1 MALDPACLQLT
12 IAPHVIRLDRAPLK
26 PARFRYRS
34 GREFRGP
41 EIKMN
46 KIGFVAALVLTTCMV
61 GTAHADDVMVGTLKL
76 TAAWARATPKG
87 ATVGGGYFTITNT
100 GSAAD
105 RLVGGASDVSNR
117 FEIHEMSMD
126 KGVMKM
132 REITSGFEIKPG
144 QTIRFEP
151 SGHHIMFVGLK
162 QPLKEGDHIKA
173 TLQFE
178 KAGNASVDFVVES
191 IGARRGGSASRDGK
205 PMQHG
210 H

>member
-1 MALDPACLQLT
+1 
-12 IAPHVIRLDRAPLK
+12 
-26 PARFRYRS
+26 
-34 GREFRGP
+34 
-41 EIKMN
+41 MN
-46 KIGFVAALVLTTCMV
+46 KIGFVAALVLAICMFE
-61 GTAHADDVMVGTLKL
+61 TSHAHDVMVGTLKL

-100 GSAAD
+100 GNAAD
-105 RLVGGASDVSNR
+105 RLVGGAADISNR

-132 REITSGFEIKPG
+132 REITSGIEIKPG

-151 SGHHIMFVGLK
+151 SGYHIMFVGLK

-191 IGARRGGSASRDGK
+191 IGARSGGSASRNGK

>member
-1 MALDPACLQLT
+1 
-12 IAPHVIRLDRAPLK
+12 
-26 PARFRYRS
+26 
-34 GREFRGP
+34 
-41 EIKMN
+41 MN
-46 KIGFVAALVLTTCMV
+46 KIGFVAALALAAFVVETV
-61 GTAHADDVMVGTLKL
+61 HADDVMVGTLKL

-87 ATVGGGYFTITNT
+87 AAVGGGYVTITNT

-105 RLVGGASDVSNR
+105 RLIGGTSNVSNR

-132 REITSGFEIKPG
+132 REITSGIEIRPG

-151 SGHHIMFVGLK
+151 TGYHIMFVGLTK
-162 QPLKEGDHIKA
+162 PLKEGDHIKA

-178 KAGNASVDFVVES
+178 KAGNASVDFVVEN
-191 IGARRGGSASRDGK
+191 IGARSGGSASRDGK

>member
-1 MALDPACLQLT
+1 
-12 IAPHVIRLDRAPLK
+12 
-26 PARFRYRS
+26 
-34 GREFRGP
+34 
-41 EIKMN
+41 MN
-46 KIGFVAALVLTTCMV
+46 KIGFVAALVLATWMV
-61 GTAHADDVMVGTLKL
+61 ETVHADDVMVGTLKL
-76 TAAWARATPKG
+76 TTAWARATPKG

-105 RLVGGASDVSNR
+105 RLIGGASNVSNR

-132 REITSGFEIKPG
+132 REITSGIEIKPG

-151 SGHHIMFVGLK
+151 SGYHIMFVGLK

-191 IGARRGGSASRDGK
+191 IGARSGGSASRDRK

>member
-1 MALDPACLQLT
+1 
-12 IAPHVIRLDRAPLK
+12 
-26 PARFRYRS
+26 
-34 GREFRGP
+34 
-41 EIKMN
+41 MN
-46 KIGFVAALVLTTCMV
+46 KIGFVAALVLAACMV
-61 GTAHADDVMVGTLKL
+61 ETVHADDVMVGTLKL
-76 TAAWARATPKG
+76 TAPWARATPKG

-105 RLVGGASDVSNR
+105 RLIGGASNVSNR

-132 REITSGFEIKPG
+132 REITSGIEIKPG

-151 SGHHIMFVGLK
+151 SGYHIMFVGLK

-191 IGARRGGSASRDGK
+191 IGARSRGSASRDGK

>member
-1 MALDPACLQLT
+1 MNRIGLVVALVFATC
-12 IAPHVIRLDRAPLK
+12 AVG
-26 PARFRYRS
+26 PAR
-34 GREFRGP
+34 
-41 EIKMN
+41 
-46 KIGFVAALVLTTCMV
+46 
-61 GTAHADDVMVGTLKL
+61 ADDVKIGNLKL

-100 GSAAD
+100 GNAAD
-105 RLVGGASDVSNR
+105 RLVGGTSDVSNR

-132 REITSGFEIKPG
+132 REVTSGIEIKPG
-144 QTIRFEP
+144 QTVRFEP
-151 SGHHIMFVGLK
+151 SGYHIMFVGLK
-162 QPLKEGDHIKA
+162 QPLKQGDHVIA

-178 KAGNASVDFVVES
+178 KAGNTSVDFVVES
-191 IGARRGGSASRDGK
+191 IGARHVGSAPPSGK

>member
-1 MALDPACLQLT
+1 M
-12 IAPHVIRLDRAPLK
+12 DR
-26 PARFRYRS
+26 
-34 GREFRGP
+34 
-41 EIKMN
+41 
-46 KIGFVAALVLTTCMV
+46 IGFVVALVFATCAV
-61 GTAHADDVMVGTLKL
+61 GLAHADDVMIGNLKL

-100 GSAAD
+100 GNAAD
-105 RLVGGASDVSNR
+105 RLVGGTSDVSNR

-132 REITSGFEIKPG
+132 REVISGIEIKPG
-144 QTIRFEP
+144 QTVRFEP
-151 SGHHIMFVGLK
+151 SGYHIMFVGLK
-162 QPLKEGDHIKA
+162 QPLKQGDHVKA

-178 KAGNASVDFVVES
+178 KAGNASVYFVVES
-191 IGARRGGSASRDGK
+191 IGARSVGSAPQGGK

>member
-1 MALDPACLQLT
+1 
-12 IAPHVIRLDRAPLK
+12 
-26 PARFRYRS
+26 
-34 GREFRGP
+34 
-41 EIKMN
+41 MN
-46 KIGFVAALVLTTCMV
+46 KIGFVAALVLATCTV
-61 GTAHADDVMVGTLKL
+61 GIAHADDVMVGTLKL
-76 TAAWARATPKG
+76 TGAWARATPKG
-87 ATVGGGYFTITNT
+87 ATIGGGYFTITNT
-100 GSAAD
+100 GNSAD
-105 RLVGGASDVSNR
+105 RLVAGRSDASNR

-132 REITSGFEIKPG
+132 REITSGIEIMPG

-162 QPLKEGDHIKA
+162 QALKEGDHIKA

-178 KAGNASVDFVVES
+178 KAGNASVDFVVHG
-191 IGARRGGSASRDGK
+191 IGARNGGSASQGGR

>member
-1 MALDPACLQLT
+1 MNRTGFVIALVVAMC
-12 IAPHVIRLDRAPLK
+12 VVG
-26 PARFRYRS
+26 PAR
-34 GREFRGP
+34 
-41 EIKMN
+41 
-46 KIGFVAALVLTTCMV
+46 
-61 GTAHADDVMVGTLKL
+61 ADDVMVGNLKL

-100 GSAAD
+100 GNAAD
-105 RLVGGASDVSNR
+105 RLVGGTSDISNR
-117 FEIHEMSMD
+117 FEIHQMSMD

-132 REITSGFEIKPG
+132 REVTSGIEIKPG

-151 SGHHIMFVGLK
+151 SGYHVMFVGLK
-162 QPLKEGDHIKA
+162 EPLKQGDHVKA

-191 IGARRGGSASRDGK
+191 IGARSVGSAPGGK

>member
-1 MALDPACLQLT
+1 MNAVGLAVALALATC
-12 IAPHVIRLDRAPLK
+12 AVE
-26 PARFRYRS
+26 PAR
-34 GREFRGP
+34 
-41 EIKMN
+41 
-46 KIGFVAALVLTTCMV
+46 
-61 GTAHADDVMVGTLKL
+61 ADDITVGNLKL

-87 ATVGGGYFTITNT
+87 AAVGGGYLTIINT
-100 GSAAD
+100 GNVSD
-105 RLVGGASDVSNR
+105 RLVGGRSDVSNS

-132 REITSGFEIKPG
+132 REITSGIEIKPG
-144 QTIRFEP
+144 QTVRFEP
-151 SGHHIMFVGLK
+151 SGYHIMFVGLK

-178 KAGNASVDFVVES
+178 KAGSASVDFTVES
-191 IGARRGGSASRDGK
+191 IGARSMESAPPGGK